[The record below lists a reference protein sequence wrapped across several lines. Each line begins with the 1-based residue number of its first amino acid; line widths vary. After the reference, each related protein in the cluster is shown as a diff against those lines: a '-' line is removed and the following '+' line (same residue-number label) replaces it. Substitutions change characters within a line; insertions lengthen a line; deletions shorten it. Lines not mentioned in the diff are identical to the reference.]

1 MQRYDLTTLTV
12 RLGGIP
18 AVVAGIDAHVKAEA
32 ARGTLLG
39 CWTSE
44 VGTLN
49 RVVIL
54 RGFADD
60 AELRAEHRRL
70 LADPNP
76 FGAGEAIAEIVC
88 EAYAPFPWCPPP
100 VPGAHGRVWEMR
112 GYRLKHGGLEPT
124 IAAWEK
130 AMPARGAVSPLAL
143 VMYALDGA
151 PRFTH
156 FWPYASF
163 DDRFDKRA
171 KAVADGVWPPV
182 GGPQWL
188 TGDMVSTLLLPTA
201 ISPLR

>member
-1 MQRYDLTTLTV
+1 MRYDLITLSV
-12 RLGGIP
+12 RLGGLP
-18 AVVAGIDAHVKAEA
+18 AVVAGIEAHVKAPEA
-32 ARGTLLG
+32 LGTFLG

-60 AELRAEHRRL
+60 AEMQAERMRLRN
-70 LADPNP
+70 DTNP
-76 FGAGEAIAEIVC
+76 FGAGEAIAEIAF

-100 VPGAHGRVWEMR
+100 VPGAYGRVWEMR
-112 GYRLKHGGLEPT
+112 TYRLKHGGLAPT
-124 IAAWEK
+124 IAAWEA
-130 AMPARGAVSPLAL
+130 AMPKRGAISPLAL

-156 FWPYASF
+156 FWPFDGF

-171 KAVADGVWPPV
+171 RSVAEGVWPPV